1 MSGSQPDFSGLAAR
15 YDELRPVDSNWV
27 ELVDR
32 VVELGRLGGGA
43 RVLDVGC
50 GTGRVAAALAER
62 GAKVWGVD
70 PSAEMLEVARSR
82 VPSSVGLKEGRAEAL
97 PFRDAWF
104 DGAVCMLSVHL
115 LDRPRAFAELARVLV
130 PGGRLVIATFDPA
143 HFDGFWLNR
152 LFPTMR
158 RVDLERFPAPDDLE
172 RELGAAGFEL
182 RLERLSQ
189 RTSMTREHALERIRG
204 RHISTFQLIGD
215 DEYRAGLERAERE
228 LPERVDYA
236 QEWLLVAAERR

>member
-1 MSGSQPDFSGLAAR
+1 VSASRPDFSLLASR

-70 PSAEMLEVARSR
+70 PSAGMLEVARSR
-82 VPSSVGLKEGRAEAL
+82 VPSSVGLREGRAEAL

-115 LDRPRAFAELARVLV
+115 LDRPRAFGELARVLV
-130 PGGRLVIATFDPA
+130 PGGRLLIATFDPA

-158 RVDLERFPAPDDLE
+158 RVDLERFPTPADLE
-172 RELGAAGFEL
+172 RELGAAGFEP

-215 DEYRAGLERAERE
+215 DEYRTGLGRAERE

-236 QEWLLVAAERR
+236 QEWLLVSAERR

>member
-1 MSGSQPDFSGLAAR
+1 M
-15 YDELRPVDSNWV
+15 
-27 ELVDR
+27 
-32 VVELGRLGGGA
+32 
-43 RVLDVGC
+43 LDVGC
-50 GTGRVAAALAER
+50 GTGRVSAALADR

-115 LDRPRAFAELARVLV
+115 LDRPQAFAELARVLV
-130 PGGRLVIATFDPA
+130 PGGRLVVATFDPA

-158 RVDLERFPAPDDLE
+158 RVDLERFPRPGDLE

-182 RLERLSQ
+182 SVERLSQ
-189 RTSMTREHALERIRG
+189 RTSMAREHALERIRG

-228 LPERVDYA
+228 LPRRVDYA
-236 QEWLLVAAERR
+236 QEWLLVTAGLG

>member
-1 MSGSQPDFSGLAAR
+1 M
-15 YDELRPVDSNWV
+15 
-27 ELVDR
+27 
-32 VVELGRLGGGA
+32 
-43 RVLDVGC
+43 
-50 GTGRVAAALAER
+50 
-62 GAKVWGVD
+62 
-70 PSAEMLEVARSR
+70 ARSR

-115 LDRPRAFAELARVLV
+115 LDRPQAFAELARVLV

-158 RVDLERFPAPDDLE
+158 RVDLERFPRPDDLE

-182 RLERLSQ
+182 TLERLSQ

-228 LPERVDYA
+228 LPRA
-236 QEWLLVAAERR
+236 RRLRAGVAAGHGRTRLAVVPKHVGSSGPPWRLSAVEGSSGPRRSPDEASR

>member
-1 MSGSQPDFSGLAAR
+1 VTASGPDFSLLASR

-115 LDRPRAFAELARVLV
+115 LARPRAFAELARVLV
-130 PGGRLVIATFDPA
+130 SGGRLVIATFDPA

-158 RVDLERFPAPDDLE
+158 RVDLERFPGPEDLE
-172 RELGAAGFEL
+172 RELGAAGFEV

-204 RHISTFQLIGD
+204 RHISTFQLIGAE
-215 DEYRAGLERAERE
+215 EYRAGLERAERE

-236 QEWLLVAAERR
+236 QEWLLVAAGRR

>member
-1 MSGSQPDFSGLAAR
+1 VSAPEPDFSRLAAR

-32 VVELGRLGGGA
+32 VAELGRLGGGA

-50 GTGRVAAALAER
+50 GTGRVAAALAGR

-70 PSAEMLEVARSR
+70 PSAEMLAVARSR

-104 DGAVCMLSVHL
+104 DGAVSMLSVHL
-115 LDRPRAFAELARVLV
+115 LDRPQAFAELARVLV
-130 PGGRLVIATFDPA
+130 PGGRLVFATFDPA

-158 RVDLERFPAPDDLE
+158 RVDLERFPGPGDLE
-172 RELGAAGFEL
+172 RELGAAGFEPS
-182 RLERLSQ
+182 LERLSQ
-189 RTSMTREHALERIRG
+189 RTSMARERALDRIRG

-215 DEYRAGLERAERE
+215 DEYRVGLERAERE
-228 LPERVDYA
+228 LPQRVDYA
-236 QEWLLVAAERR
+236 QEWLLVTAVRG

>member
-1 MSGSQPDFSGLAAR
+1 MSASKPDFSGLAAR

-43 RVLDVGC
+43 RVLDVGF

-70 PSAEMLEVARSR
+70 PSPGMLEVARSR

-115 LDRPRAFAELARVLV
+115 IDRPQAFAELARVLV
-130 PGGRLVIATFDPA
+130 EGGGLVIATFDPA

-158 RVDLERFPAPDDLE
+158 RIDLERFPGPAELE

-182 RLERLSQ
+182 RLEPLSQ
-189 RTSMTREHALERIRG
+189 RASMTREHALERIRG

-236 QEWLLVAAERR
+236 QEWLLVAGVRS

>member
-1 MSGSQPDFSGLAAR
+1 VSRSEPDFSLLASR

-82 VPSSVGLKEGRAEAL
+82 VPPSVGLKQARAEAL

-115 LDRPRAFAELARVLV
+115 IDRPPAFAELARVLA
-130 PGGRLVIATFDPA
+130 PGARLVVATFDPA
-143 HFDGFWLNR
+143 HFDGFWLNL

-158 RVDLERFPAPDDLE
+158 NVDLGRFPAPDDLE
-172 RELGAAGFEL
+172 HALDAAGFEV

-204 RHISTFQLIGD
+204 RHISTFQLIGE
-215 DEYRAGLERAERE
+215 DEYRAGLEQAERD

-236 QEWLLVAAERR
+236 QEWLLVAAVRR